1 MSKTKC
7 KSSSR
12 SATSKKSKVSL
23 GETLTT
29 VKTVYA
35 RAVMLLLT
43 LNFALTGYA
52 VYSITQIQSS
62 AMSSP
67 EEVQVTRV
75 IAQSASTE

>member
-1 MSKTKC
+1 MTKNTKC
-7 KSSSR
+7 KSSKR
-12 SATSKKSKVSL
+12 ACKSKVSL
-23 GETLTT
+23 GEKLTT

-52 VYSITQIQSS
+52 VYSITQIQ
-62 AMSSP
+62 ATTMSSP
-67 EEVQVTRV
+67 EDTQAVEV